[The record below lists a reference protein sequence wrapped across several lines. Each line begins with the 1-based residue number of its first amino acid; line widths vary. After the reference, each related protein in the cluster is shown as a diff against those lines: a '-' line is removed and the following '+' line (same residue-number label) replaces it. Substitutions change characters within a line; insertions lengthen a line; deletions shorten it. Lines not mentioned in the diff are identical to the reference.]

1 MIFPESVTIGEIVK
15 AFYIKLGIDDK
26 KYLLLFN
33 SKKLSQDNNL
43 NIMNGSRITINSA
56 DNIPGGK
63 MIDFF
68 GKKIIANVKFGESN
82 VSFEIGLLNSTKHL
96 IKEFL
101 YIAGK
106 SQDTTNVK
114 KLIINGFEIKKE
126 KSLKSLGIRKD
137 FTCYIELKS

>member
-1 MIFPESVTIGEIVK
+1 
-15 AFYIKLGIDDK
+15 
-26 KYLLLFN
+26 
-33 SKKLSQDNNL
+33 
-43 NIMNGSRITINSA
+43 
-56 DNIPGGK
+56 